1 MPPDAD
7 QDRGFSV
14 LLEHRPCC
22 VAFVV
27 DLDSVNLD
35 LIDAIV
41 DFNVDS
47 WGGRFNP
54 IILSQNKKI
63 CPDYWRLLKLADADL
78 IYSYAELDQ
87 ETIERLDWECG
98 PVHIVGNRRFPSA
111 DPRDY

>member
-1 MPPDAD
+1 MPSDAD

-14 LLEHRPCC
+14 LLEHRPRC

-27 DLDSVNLD
+27 DLDSVNDD

-63 CPDYWRLLKLADADL
+63 CSDYWRLLKLASRPMHERALGLAASDL
-78 IYSYAELDQ
+78 RIDY
-87 ETIERLDWECG
+87 
-98 PVHIVGNRRFPSA
+98 RFRFSPH
-111 DPRDY
+111 